1 MQHIGLYE
9 KKNSFD
15 ISAAF
20 GHRLNVRLC
29 LSMKLSESLQLL
41 NDLGITD
48 WASKDT
54 NEFTR
59 LVINAAA
66 EYLLES
72 NDPFEFR
79 PYIESDSVYNYF
91 VDHSWE
97 LDWYTI
103 LSGSFIE
110 VVELNINMIAFSI
123 NDVDPLMSVE
133 DTKAYVELWV
143 RDWESNVRTKLVGEI
158 AKRTSL

>member
-1 MQHIGLYE
+1 
-9 KKNSFD
+9 
-15 ISAAF
+15 
-20 GHRLNVRLC
+20 
-29 LSMKLSESLQLL
+29 MKLSESLQLL

-79 PYIESDSVYNYF
+79 PYIESDSAYNYF

-110 VVELNINMIAFSI
+110 AVELNINMIAFSI
-123 NDVDPLMSVE
+123 NDFDPLMSVE

>member
-1 MQHIGLYE
+1 M
-9 KKNSFD
+9 F
-15 ISAAF
+15 
-20 GHRLNVRLC
+20 V
-29 LSMKLSESLQLL
+29 MKLSESLQLL

-143 RDWESNVRTKLVGEI
+143 RDWESNVRTKLVGKI

>member
-1 MQHIGLYE
+1 M
-9 KKNSFD
+9 F
-15 ISAAF
+15 
-20 GHRLNVRLC
+20 V
-29 LSMKLSESLQLL
+29 MKLSESLQLL

-66 EYLLES
+66 EYLLVS

-123 NDVDPLMSVE
+123 NDFDPLMSVE

>member
-1 MQHIGLYE
+1 
-9 KKNSFD
+9 
-15 ISAAF
+15 
-20 GHRLNVRLC
+20 
-29 LSMKLSESLQLL
+29 MKLSESLQLL

>member
-1 MQHIGLYE
+1 
-9 KKNSFD
+9 
-15 ISAAF
+15 
-20 GHRLNVRLC
+20 
-29 LSMKLSESLQLL
+29 MKLSESLQLL

-110 VVELNINMIAFSI
+110 AVELNINMIAFSI
-123 NDVDPLMSVE
+123 NDFDPLMSVE

>member
-1 MQHIGLYE
+1 M
-9 KKNSFD
+9 
-15 ISAAF
+15 
-20 GHRLNVRLC
+20 
-29 LSMKLSESLQLL
+29 
-41 NDLGITD
+41 
-48 WASKDT
+48 
-54 NEFTR
+54 
-59 LVINAAA
+59 
-66 EYLLES
+66 LES

-110 VVELNINMIAFSI
+110 AVELNINMIAFSI
-123 NDVDPLMSVE
+123 NDFDPLMSVE

>member
-1 MQHIGLYE
+1 
-9 KKNSFD
+9 
-15 ISAAF
+15 
-20 GHRLNVRLC
+20 
-29 LSMKLSESLQLL
+29 MKLSESLQLL

-54 NEFTR
+54 NELTR

-110 VVELNINMIAFSI
+110 AVELNINMIAFSI
-123 NDVDPLMSVE
+123 NDFDPLMSVE

>member
-1 MQHIGLYE
+1 M
-9 KKNSFD
+9 F
-15 ISAAF
+15 
-20 GHRLNVRLC
+20 V
-29 LSMKLSESLQLL
+29 MKLSESLQLL

-123 NDVDPLMSVE
+123 NDVDQSTNERRRHQGIRRVMG
-133 DTKAYVELWV
+133 T
-143 RDWESNVRTKLVGEI
+143 
-158 AKRTSL
+158 